1 MVNMSFQ
8 KEVSIILNKHQDF
21 ILFIEDN
28 YLLSILTYKW
38 SWISIVDFVHV
49 GPHQL
54 YSFQF
59 LTYCK

>member
-8 KEVSIILNKHQDF
+8 KEVSISWITTK
-21 ILFIEDN
+21 ILFIEDS

>member
-38 SWISIVDFVHV
+38 S
-49 GPHQL
+49 
-54 YSFQF
+54 
-59 LTYCK
+59 